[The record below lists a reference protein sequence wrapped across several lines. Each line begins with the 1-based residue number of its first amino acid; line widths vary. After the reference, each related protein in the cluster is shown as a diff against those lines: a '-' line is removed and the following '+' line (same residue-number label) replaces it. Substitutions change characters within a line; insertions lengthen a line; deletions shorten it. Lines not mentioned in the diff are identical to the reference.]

1 MTDTIYV
8 VDDNELN
15 LKIVSAALRSV
26 GYEVAT
32 AQNAAEVLAN
42 IGYVHPVL
50 AILDVMM
57 PDMDGYELCRQL
69 RSRPD
74 TSSLPI
80 IILTT
85 LSELDERLKAFD
97 AGADD
102 FIAKPFNPQELQAR
116 VKVLL
121 RRFTPHEAPV
131 TTLQAE
137 TTAVFSLRG
146 GVGVS
151 TVATNL
157 SVGLAQVWTSP
168 VCLVDMAFING
179 QSALM
184 LDVPL
189 RNGWGDLT
197 TVRADEID
205 SEILQRILL
214 SHESGLRVLACPKH
228 FEDVELLG
236 TDQVQATLD
245 LLKHQFEYLVFDLPH
260 DFSATTIAALDA
272 ADRIVLLLSPELSSV
287 RCASIALDVFDKL
300 SYAPEKIKLLLNW
313 TFSGKGLAR
322 AEIEK
327 AIKRKVDIVLPNV
340 GDALV
345 SALSYG
351 KPPVFKDPNG
361 AIGALFEDLAY
372 HWSKEIHRSS
382 SPQIM
387 KDGYKRVRD
396 RARARQKQG

>member
-8 VDDNELN
+8 VDDNEIN
-15 LKIVSAALRSV
+15 LKIVSAALQAV
-26 GYEVAT
+26 GYAVAT
-32 AQNAAEVLAN
+32 AQNAAEALSN
-42 IGYVHPVL
+42 IEDVHPVL

-69 RSRPD
+69 RARPE
-74 TSSLPI
+74 TSQIPI

-85 LSELDERLKAFD
+85 LSELDERLKAFE

-121 RRFTPHEAPV
+121 RRLMPQTASAAA
-131 TTLQAE
+131 LQAE
-137 TTAVFSLRG
+137 VTAVFSLRG

-157 SVGLAQVWTSP
+157 SVGLAQVWNSP
-168 VCLVDMAFING
+168 VCLVDMALING

-189 RNGWGDLT
+189 RNSWGDIVG
-197 TVRADEID
+197 VRADEID
-205 SEILQRILL
+205 ADMLQRILL
-214 SHESGLRVLACPKH
+214 SHESGLRVLACPKR
-228 FEDVELLG
+228 FEDAELLHV
-236 TDQVQATLD
+236 DQVQRTLK
-245 LLKHQFEYLVFDLPH
+245 LLKNQFEYLIFDLPH
-260 DFSATTIAALDA
+260 DFSATTVAALDL

-287 RCASIALDVFDKL
+287 RNASIALEVFDRL
-300 SYAPEKIKLLLNW
+300 NYPPEKIQLLLNW

-322 AEIEK
+322 TEIEK

-345 SALSYG
+345 SALTYG
-351 KPPVFKDPNG
+351 KPPVFQDPNG

-372 HWSKEIHRSS
+372 HWSKESQRSS
-382 SPQIM
+382 LPQTV
-387 KDGYKRVRD
+387 KDGYKRVRE
-396 RARARQKQG
+396 RARARQK

>member
-8 VDDNELN
+8 VDDNEIN
-15 LKIVSAALRSV
+15 LKIVSAALQAV
-26 GYEVAT
+26 GYAVAT
-32 AQNAAEVLAN
+32 AQNAAEALSN
-42 IGYVHPVL
+42 IEDVHPVL

-69 RSRPD
+69 RARPE
-74 TSSLPI
+74 TSQIPI

-85 LSELDERLKAFD
+85 LSELDERLKAFE

-121 RRFTPHEAPV
+121 RRLMPQTASAAA
-131 TTLQAE
+131 LQAE
-137 TTAVFSLRG
+137 VTAVFSLRG

-157 SVGLAQVWTSP
+157 SVGLAQVWNSP
-168 VCLVDMAFING
+168 VCLVDMALING

-189 RNGWGDLT
+189 RNSWGDLAG
-197 TVRADEID
+197 VRADEID
-205 SEILQRILL
+205 ADMLQRILL
-214 SHESGLRVLACPKH
+214 SHESGLRVLACPKR
-228 FEDVELLG
+228 FEDAELLHV
-236 TDQVQATLD
+236 DQVQRTLK
-245 LLKHQFEYLVFDLPH
+245 LLKNQFEYLIFDLPH
-260 DFSATTIAALDA
+260 DFSATTVAALDL

-287 RCASIALDVFDKL
+287 RNASIALEVFDRL
-300 SYAPEKIKLLLNW
+300 NYPPEKIQLLLNW

-322 AEIEK
+322 TEIEK

-345 SALSYG
+345 SALTYG
-351 KPPVFKDPNG
+351 KPPVFQDPNG

-372 HWSKEIHRSS
+372 HWSKESQRSS
-382 SPQIM
+382 LPQTV
-387 KDGYKRVRD
+387 KDGYKRVRE
-396 RARARQKQG
+396 RARARQK

>member
-8 VDDNELN
+8 VDDNEIN
-15 LKIVSAALRSV
+15 LKIVSAALQAV
-26 GYEVAT
+26 GYAVAT
-32 AQNAAEVLAN
+32 AQNAAEALSN
-42 IGYVHPVL
+42 IEDVHPVL

-69 RSRPD
+69 RARPE
-74 TSSLPI
+74 TSQIPI

-85 LSELDERLKAFD
+85 LSELDERLKAFE

-121 RRFTPHEAPV
+121 RRLMPQTASAAA
-131 TTLQAE
+131 LQAE
-137 TTAVFSLRG
+137 VTAVFSLRG

-157 SVGLAQVWTSP
+157 SVGLAQVWNSP
-168 VCLVDMAFING
+168 VCLVDMALING

-189 RNGWGDLT
+189 RNSWGDLAG
-197 TVRADEID
+197 VRADEID
-205 SEILQRILL
+205 ADMLQRILL
-214 SHESGLRVLACPKH
+214 SHESGLRVLACPKR
-228 FEDVELLG
+228 FEDAELLHV
-236 TDQVQATLD
+236 DQVQRTLK
-245 LLKHQFEYLVFDLPH
+245 LLKNQFEYLIFDLPH
-260 DFSATTIAALDA
+260 DFSATTVAALDL

-287 RCASIALDVFDKL
+287 RNASIALEVFDRL
-300 SYAPEKIKLLLNW
+300 NYPPEKIQLLLNW

-322 AEIEK
+322 TEIEK

-340 GDALV
+340 GDPLV
-345 SALSYG
+345 SALTAG
-351 KPPVFKDPNG
+351 KPPVFQDPNG

-372 HWSKEIHRSS
+372 HWSKESQRSS
-382 SPQIM
+382 LPQTV
-387 KDGYKRVRD
+387 KDGYKRVRE
-396 RARARQKQG
+396 RARARQK